1 MTLPF
6 TLPDWLP
13 WWVTLVVVV
22 PALLFLLAFLFMPFS
37 VFGVKTRLE
46 GVEARLD
53 EIQGEI
59 RSLALRLP
67 ERLERYERDPRAIE
81 PAPRRWAEDDRP
93 PIPPASRPRRPVE
106 DRSPAAPR
114 RADTGERLPAP
125 QPPYERLV
133 EDRPPPPPTRRVDP
147 ARGREEPRLGPR

>member
-13 WWVTLVVVV
+13 WWVTLVVIV

-37 VFGVKTRLE
+37 VFGVKGRLE

-67 ERLERYERDPRAIE
+67 ERLERYERDPRALE
-81 PAPRRWAEDDRP
+81 PPPRRWAEDDRP
-93 PIPPASRPRRPVE
+93 PIPPAARARPPVDERPPPPPSRPAYD
-106 DRSPAAPR
+106 DRLSA
-114 RADTGERLPAP
+114 
-125 QPPYERLV
+125 PYERMV
-133 EDRPPPPPTRRVDP
+133 EDRPPPPPSRRVDP
-147 ARGREEPRLGPR
+147 PRGGRAEPRLGPR